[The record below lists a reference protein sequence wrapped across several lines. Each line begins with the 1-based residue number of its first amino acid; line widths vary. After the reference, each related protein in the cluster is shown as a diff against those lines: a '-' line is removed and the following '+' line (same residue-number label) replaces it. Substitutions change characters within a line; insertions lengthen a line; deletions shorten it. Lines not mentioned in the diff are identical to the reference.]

1 MMVEKKRVLRMMN
14 RVIRKAVRTVTF
26 KHNFRDV
33 SITECTEILLES
45 INKIAREHAT
55 ILETTGEEP
64 NLEYDEAM
72 ENDEVIDSLDN
83 DEVIDSLDND
93 EVMEKQE
100 CSEVMEKQECGEVME
115 KQATEN
121 DELINK
127 LIEELGKE
135 PSYQQYDELMDVIDE
150 AIKKLDKED
159 EVTQDMLMQDQVLE
173 ESDVDQNFPDFE
185 TLMEMALD
193 NTLIQINTFQ
203 NLLR

>member
-1 MMVEKKRVLRMMN
+1 MVEKRQVLRMMTN
-14 RVIRKAVRTVTF
+14 VIRKAVRTVTA

-45 INKIAREHAT
+45 ISEIAREHAT
-55 ILETTGEEP
+55 TLETSGEEP
-64 NLEYDEAM
+64 SLEYDEAM
-72 ENDEVIDSLDN
+72 DSQENDEVIVSQENDEVIDSPN
-83 DEVIDSLDND
+83 ND
-93 EVMEKQE
+93 EVMDKEE
-100 CSEVMEKQECGEVME
+100 EVR
-115 KQATEN
+115 EN

-150 AIKKLDKED
+150 AIKKLSNED
-159 EVTQDMLMQDQVLE
+159 EVTQDMPMQDQVME
-173 ESDVDQNFPDFE
+173 ESDADQNFPDFE

-203 NLLR
+203 TLLR